1 MKKTIEIEKYT
12 YKEDEESFNIYI
24 FPKEDELE
32 FYIEREN
39 YDNLYY
45 CVGINTK
52 DKPENLKQFIE
63 NNLDSWIFI
72 VMNETEED

>member
-1 MKKTIEIEKYT
+1 MKKTIKIEKYT
-12 YKEDEESFNIYI
+12 YNLDKETFSIYI
-24 FPKEDELE
+24 IPKDDMLE

-39 YDNLYY
+39 YNNLYY
-45 CVGINTK
+45 CVSIHSK
-52 DKPENLKQFIE
+52 DKPEDINKFIE

>member
-1 MKKTIEIEKYT
+1 MNRTIEVEKYT
-12 YKEDEESFNIYI
+12 YKLDEETFNIYI
-24 FPKEDELE
+24 FPKDDMSE

-39 YDNLYY
+39 YGNLYH
-45 CVGINTK
+45 CVGIYTK
-52 DKPENLKQFIE
+52 DKPEDINQFIK